1 MFIKVVAVNTLTYSE
16 AKQFYLEIY
25 PFIMWCDFSGSWCFY
40 DFFYIIK
47 CWNDLILCFQS
58 RTNKRALLL
67 FSVCLPKTWKNS
79 RGENVSVI
87 KCIKLLVWYFLL
99 GIILSLY
106 NIITV
111 LLKFTTIHSHICI
124 NHRLIDFQISNN

>member
-16 AKQFYLEIY
+16 AKQFVLSRDL
-25 PFIMWCDFSGSWCFY
+25 PFYHVMWFFRFMMLLWFFLYYQMLKWLNIVFSVE
-40 DFFYIIK
+40 D
-47 CWNDLILCFQS
+47 QHP
-58 RTNKRALLL
+58 RALLL

-106 NIITV
+106 NIIMGIIKIYHNSQSFFV
-111 LLKFTTIHSHICI
+111 LI
-124 NHRLIDFQISNN
+124 ID